1 MLSNFECDLSL
12 DLKRASHKVEVSLG
26 GKEKALI
33 ESDAKLQEAL
43 NDRKELEKNLARLQQ
58 EHEKARDERDKM
70 RVTTQNLEQKVR
82 VQRL

>member
-1 MLSNFECDLSL
+1 M
-12 DLKRASHKVEVSLG
+12 G
-26 GKEKALI
+26 GKEKALL

-43 NDRKELEKNLARLQQ
+43 NDRKELEKNLARFQQ

>member
-1 MLSNFECDLSL
+1 M
-12 DLKRASHKVEVSLG
+12 G
-26 GKEKALI
+26 GKEKALL